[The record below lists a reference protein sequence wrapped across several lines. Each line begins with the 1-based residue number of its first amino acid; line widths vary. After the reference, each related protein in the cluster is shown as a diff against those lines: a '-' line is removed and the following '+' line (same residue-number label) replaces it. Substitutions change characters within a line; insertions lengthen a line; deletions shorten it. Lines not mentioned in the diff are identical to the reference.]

1 MRKCP
6 MRISVYKLQ
15 STSGDSY
22 LTIDNWK
29 LQWEKA
35 IPLVESFHTYGWMIS
50 MTAADVNKDG
60 VDDIAFTY
68 SNFQG
73 KKGETSYD
81 TENLKDYEKCDA
93 AFVAF
98 GADGNRM
105 LSDIVDVP
113 VDNLYRTGLAVGD
126 VDSDGLVAQSSV
138 RWEDESDGSQDW
150 ERYYEWNARAADFT
164 GSGQELICLNYAY
177 LTTGANALW
186 YTGLKQ
192 KCVFASVSDSS
203 VSKVWEDSPED
214 KNVNGWENS
223 AAIPYCLPNTDND
236 TIVLRYT
243 GKHYYTYADPEVL
256 AVLASP
262 PYFADL
268 ANDDDD
274 SQMIE
279 SKTSYGSSHGSGGGS
294 TYSNSFSIGVYT
306 SWEHSFSMLGVELA
320 HSEVEATINN
330 AFHLGNPEYLH
341 HRVSGGV
348 RHHGRRGHGRSVRAA
363 HRDLSLRSRFRRR
376 RSTGVLRTRASALT
390 KSNCSGSL
398 MDMKCPPGRCWQ
410 MPSSRA

>member
-1 MRKCP
+1 
-6 MRISVYKLQ
+6 
-15 STSGDSY
+15 
-22 LTIDNWK
+22 
-29 LQWEKA
+29 
-35 IPLVESFHTYGWMIS
+35 
-50 MTAADVNKDG
+50 MTAADVNTDG

-68 SNFQG
+68 
-73 KKGETSYD
+73 
-81 TENLKDYEKCDA
+81 
-93 AFVAF
+93 
-98 GADGNRM
+98 GNRM

-243 GKHYYTYADPEVL
+243 GKHYYTYADPDTHAYTHSGADAYTYPGAYDPACCGKHGCKRSEAGPVQL
-256 AVLASP
+256 SAQLFHTDQIYTVTQRKLCLSP
-262 PYFADL
+262 L
-268 ANDDDD
+268 Q
-274 SQMIE
+274 S
-279 SKTSYGSSHGSGGGS
+279 
-294 TYSNSFSIGVYT
+294 
-306 SWEHSFSMLGVELA
+306 LC
-320 HSEVEATINN
+320 
-330 AFHLGNPEYLH
+330 H
-341 HRVSGGV
+341 HQYIQLLVII
-348 RHHGRRGHGRSVRAA
+348 
-363 HRDLSLRSRFRRR
+363 
-376 RSTGVLRTRASALT
+376 
-390 KSNCSGSL
+390 
-398 MDMKCPPGRCWQ
+398 
-410 MPSSRA
+410 